1 MQTELFQVQNVKC
14 GGCTKAIEDGLA
26 TLAGINKVTAQ
37 VEGGEVKVEGETL
50 SRATLSSKL
59 AELGYPEA

>member
-1 MQTELFQVQNVKC
+1 MQAELFQVQNVKC
-14 GGCTKAIEDGLA
+14 AGCTRAIEEGLA
-26 TLAGINKVTAQ
+26 TLAGVDKVTAQ

-50 SRATLSSKL
+50 SRETLSSKL